1 MATKEELISQA
12 KKKQQEYLDIL
23 EQIKLLD
30 SKKTN
35 IWFRIL
41 DDLNLSI
48 IFGNDDK
55 YNYKNHL
62 TGRPGFDY
70 RIQIE
75 MLQNNYYNINNGYFI
90 NFEDKENTNY
100 RQSISKNIYTF
111 FGGQFRYNTWFE
123 NYRPS
128 IIVNE

>member
-30 SKKTN
+30 NKKTN

-62 TGRPGFDY
+62 TGQPAWSG

-75 MLQNNYYNINNGYFI
+75 MLQNNYYNNNNGYFI
-90 NFEDKENTNY
+90 SIEDKENTNY
-100 RQSISKNIYTF
+100 RQTISKNIYTF
-111 FGGQFRYNTWFE
+111 YGGQFRYNTWFE